1 MSYSIM
7 IVDDHPI
14 VREGLKTVME
24 SSGNLT
30 ITAMA
35 DNGET
40 ALAKVKEL
48 STKPDL
54 AIVDLLMPKM
64 DGESLLDQLLA
75 QDIDVVVLST
85 EIDPQVAKAVVK
97 KGIRGY
103 LLKDEA
109 PVRIVESVQK
119 ILDDPNYIAI
129 SHEVLTSIMDNHDDG
144 TQFDLTTEQIDL
156 LKMIAAGKTNADIA
170 DHLFVTTRTVK
181 NYLTA
186 IYNELGVRNRAQ
198 AIAVAAKNHLI

>member
-14 VREGLKTVME
+14 VREGLKTVIE
-24 SSGNLT
+24 STDNLT
-30 ITAMA
+30 VVATAS
-35 DNGET
+35 DGET
-40 ALAKVKEL
+40 ALNQLADL
-48 STKPDL
+48 SQKPDL
-54 AIVDLLMPKM
+54 VIVDLLMPNM
-64 DGESLLDQLLA
+64 NGESLIDPLLK
-75 QDIDVVVLST
+75 QNIDILILST
-85 EIDPQVAKAVVK
+85 EIDPQVAKVVVK

-109 PVRIVESVQK
+109 PTQIVESIQR

-129 SHEVLTSIMDNHDDG
+129 SHEVLSTMMDNDEPNV
-144 TQFDLTTEQIDL
+144 QFDLTDQQINL
-156 LKMIAAGKTNADIA
+156 LKMIADGKTNAEIA
-170 DHLFVTTRTVK
+170 RKLFVTTRTVK

-198 AIAVAAKNHLI
+198 AIAVAAKNKLI